1 MPGAVTSLYLR
12 ADERAAVDALAA
24 EVGCPRGDLVRV
36 ALRWLY
42 GRHPDEVRRRL
53 ADLPRDG
60 RGLNRAGPGAARWAE
75 VHLHEAGRP
84 VALGTAREVACEE
97 RREQRTAPPT

>member
-24 EVGCPRGDLVRV
+24 EVGCPRGDLLRV

-53 ADLPRDG
+53 LDLPRDG
-60 RGLNRAGPGAARWAE
+60 RGLNRAGRGAARWAE
-75 VHLHEAGRP
+75 DHLNEASRP
-84 VALGTAREVACEE
+84 DDNGTAREVADEE
-97 RREQRTAPPT
+97 RREQRTGPT

>member
-12 ADERAAVDALAA
+12 ADERAAVDALSA
-24 EVGCPRGDLVRV
+24 EVGCRRGDLVRV

-53 ADLPRDG
+53 SDLPRDG
-60 RGLNRAGPGAARWAE
+60 RGLNRAGRDAARWAE
-75 VHLHEAGRP
+75 DQEEASRP
-84 VALGTAREVACEE
+84 DDNGTAREVADKE
-97 RREQRTAPPT
+97 RRGQSTGPT